1 MNQQPGPSDSV
12 TPRVTFKTASDI
24 EILPTVVGSSDEAAQ
39 FQIIIKRND
48 GLYRFL
54 SILNTVLS
62 IIGVLMI
69 VATFFAVCYGV
80 IMITEAFDTVTI
92 ISNQSTTPS

>member
-1 MNQQPGPSDSV
+1 MNQQPASSDPV
-12 TPRVTFKTASDI
+12 TPRLTFRSASDI
-24 EILPTVVGSSDEAAQ
+24 EILPTVVGQSDDAAQ

-62 IIGVLMI
+62 IFGVLVV

-92 ISNQSTTPS
+92 ISNQNAPS